1 MKGNIRVFC
10 RVRPI
15 LQSDIDVGLK
25 KLCKDYMPTSAQS
38 KQKLIELKKN
48 KAYEPKVEDFIAY
61 QSYKKII
68 LNKRKFK
75 FDRIFQH
82 TEDTESVFQEVEEVV
97 QSFLDGFNVCIF
109 AYGQTGSGKTY
120 TMTGA
125 GGIVQRAIEMIF
137 SVRSHVKMS
146 CYEIHVETVRDLLD
160 PSNIIEQ
167 LMTN

>member
-1 MKGNIRVFC
+1 M
-10 RVRPI
+10 
-15 LQSDIDVGLK
+15 
-25 KLCKDYMPTSAQS
+25 
-38 KQKLIELKKN
+38 
-48 KAYEPKVEDFIAY
+48 EDFIAY

-125 GGIVQRAIEMIF
+125 GGIV
-137 SVRSHVKMS
+137 
-146 CYEIHVETVRDLLD
+146 
-160 PSNIIEQ
+160 
-167 LMTN
+167 